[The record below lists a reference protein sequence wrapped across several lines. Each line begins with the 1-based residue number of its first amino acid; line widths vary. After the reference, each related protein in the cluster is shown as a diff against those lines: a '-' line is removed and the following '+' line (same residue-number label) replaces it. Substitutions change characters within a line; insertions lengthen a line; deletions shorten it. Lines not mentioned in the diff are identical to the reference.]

1 MVIEIINRLSQLE
14 TVEDVRRAILREISD
29 DELEILVREY
39 RKSPDSRFSDNILV
53 ALSMLKM

>member
-29 DELEILVREY
+29 DEVEILVREY

>member
-1 MVIEIINRLSQLE
+1 MVIEIINHLSQLE